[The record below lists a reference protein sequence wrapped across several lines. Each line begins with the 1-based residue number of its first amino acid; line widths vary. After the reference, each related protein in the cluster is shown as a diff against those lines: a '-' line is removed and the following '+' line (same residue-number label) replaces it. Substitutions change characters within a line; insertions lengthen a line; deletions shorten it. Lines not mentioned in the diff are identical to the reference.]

1 MQIGQSSA
9 TGLDRTAETA
19 RQHAKAPLPVCRC
32 LNCGEAFT
40 PARLAKAE
48 FCGRACNS
56 AWQNRRLRRGAMLY
70 DLLMI
75 LRFQRSIAS
84 RFKIWRTMNR
94 LASFFRDED
103 KAEREGRRSW
113 RTIQSIRNERPD
125 LWAE

>member
-1 MQIGQSSA
+1 MDNAA
-9 TGLDRTAETA
+9 TGLDSAPETA
-19 RQHAKAPLPVCRC
+19 RQPSRRPARLCRC

-40 PARLAKAE
+40 PARQLRAD

-56 AWQNRRLRRGAMLY
+56 AWQNRRLRRGALIY

-84 RFKIWRTMNR
+84 TFKIWRTMNR

-103 KAEREGRRSW
+103 KARRNGRRSW
-113 RTIQSIRNERPD
+113 RTIQSIKDERPD